1 MDASGVLTSLLTTV
15 IGGTFVAWLFAPAD
29 VLGGALRRLKIMG
42 SILYRSLALL
52 GAIAMLISSANEF
65 YKFAYSE
72 APIGRLEIIGL
83 FFYMLNFFV
92 YLVAAI
98 AVTAIWA
105 KGEGSKRSERP

>member
-1 MDASGVLTSLLTTV
+1 MDASGVFTGLLTTV
-15 IGGTFVAWLFAPAD
+15 IGGSFVAWLFAPAD
-29 VLGGALRRLKIMG
+29 VLGGAVRRLRIMG

-52 GAIAMLISSANEF
+52 GALAMLISSANEF

-72 APIGRLEIIGL
+72 APIQRMEVIGL

-92 YLVAAI
+92 YLVATI

-105 KGEGSKRSERP
+105 KGEGSNRSERP